1 MVTGMNDPVEYGK
14 TGKGFWKV
22 LLTLFLLGLLTGC
35 GAGAENN
42 ISGRAGAPDAAGGS
56 DLSDG
61 SLPAESAESGNEN
74 ETAFPGSY
82 TVPEGWV
89 LAEQYSTEDKLFYVE
104 EGHENDEL
112 PDNISIE
119 TGTNRYGED
128 EHEQFRDAIFL
139 QLMAQL
145 QGVDAQLTGDGTY
158 TEQGYIVYIFTIS
171 EANVVTKQYYI
182 VGDRQYCL
190 IHLTSFTGSG
200 NADNAAREMADSFSF
215 EGTEE
220 SGDTGAVTGQ
230 TASGTGV
237 TGGAAGQKPSPSDME
252 KGASVTAQQEGGLPD
267 AYKEILDSVYN
278 VLLRMENDAVKE
290 TELVGLGV
298 QEVRIGRTEE
308 EILACVGYML
318 YDADGNGV
326 QELIIAEAG
335 EGLWDNRILNM
346 YTLQEEKP
354 VVVIDGWA
362 RNRYYILNDGR
373 IYNEGSGGAAY
384 TIFGTYRIGAD
395 GLSLEPI
402 DYYFSD
408 YPDDAAYAAGET
420 AWFHNTTGEYDV
432 KKSEIME
439 WENDEVPWKMQEEF
453 EAQVMPLELTFFS
466 EYL

>member
-1 MVTGMNDPVEYGK
+1 MTGMKNHMGYGK
-14 TGKGFWKV
+14 TGKGLWKV
-22 LLTLFLLGLLTGC
+22 LLTLLLLGSLAGC
-35 GAGAENN
+35 GARAENN
-42 ISGRAGAPDAAGGS
+42 VSGRAGVPDVAGGS
-56 DLSDG
+56 DMSDG
-61 SLPAESAESGNEN
+61 SLPAESAGSGNEN
-74 ETAFPGSY
+74 KTAFPGSY
-82 TVPEGWV
+82 AVPEGWV

-128 EHEQFRDAIFL
+128 EHEQFRDAIL
-139 QLMAQL
+139 RQLMAQL
-145 QGVDAQLTGDGTY
+145 KGVDAQLTGDGTY

-171 EANVVTKQYYI
+171 EANVVTKQYYM
-182 VGDRQYCL
+182 VGDQQYCL

-200 NADNAAREMADSFSF
+200 NADNAAREMADSFRF

-220 SGDTGAVTGQ
+220 SGDMGAVTGQ
-230 TASGTGV
+230 SASGTGV
-237 TGGAAGQKPSPSDME
+237 TGGAAGQEPSPSDME
-252 KGASVTAQQEGGLPD
+252 KGISAAAQQEGGLPD
-267 AYKEILDSVYN
+267 AYKEILDSAYEVIIGK
-278 VLLRMENDAVKE
+278 NDEPA
-290 TELVGLGV
+290 GMGWIGIGV
-298 QEVRIGRTEE
+298 REARIGRTVEE
-308 EILACVGYML
+308 TLSSVGYTL

-362 RNRYYILNDGR
+362 RNRYYILDDGK

-453 EAQVMPLELTFFS
+453 EAQVMSLELTFFS